1 MPSQPYDLVQDDQ
14 DIRIPL
20 HAEQAFERGIRFQ
33 AKVSESI
40 YFGWVGMGP
49 RHPK

>member
-14 DIRIPL
+14 DVRIPL

-33 AKVSESI
+33 AKVIFTKKNLSLNT
-40 YFGWVGMGP
+40 
-49 RHPK
+49 K

>member
-33 AKVSESI
+33 AKVSGFLWEVSSAGRR
-40 YFGWVGMGP
+40 FG
-49 RHPK
+49 